1 MLAYV
6 DKSDRVPDPIWNRK
20 CRKEG
25 VERRLGG
32 VDVGTIATRDAY
44 VTRIF
49 TGTNTTCWHRVMA
62 QRTLGTTSFYHLV
75 PTLCQ
80 LSDKWTTP
88 T

>member
-1 MLAYV
+1 MYE
-6 DKSDRVPDPIWNRK
+6 RVGSGDW
-20 CRKEG
+20 
-25 VERRLGG
+25 GG

-49 TGTNTTCWHRVMA
+49 TGTTTCWHRVMA

-80 LSDKWTTP
+80 LSDE
-88 T
+88 